1 MNFKEFG
8 VRSQVLK
15 RTKLPIASNKC
26 TATEGEFLIN
36 PQLQYCAG
44 GKTGNS
50 YQSVSHIFVGN

>member
-1 MNFKEFG
+1 MW
-8 VRSQVLK
+8 SQVLK

>member
-1 MNFKEFG
+1 MW
-8 VRSQVLK
+8 SQVLK

-36 PQLQYCAG
+36 PELQYCAG

-50 YQSVSHIFVGN
+50 YYSVSYIITHP